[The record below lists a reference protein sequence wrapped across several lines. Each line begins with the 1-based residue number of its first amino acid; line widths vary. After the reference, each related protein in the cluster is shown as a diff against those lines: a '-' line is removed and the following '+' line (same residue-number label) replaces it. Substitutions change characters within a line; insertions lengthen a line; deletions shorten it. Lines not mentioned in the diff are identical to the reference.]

1 MERKENWILVRN
13 YILPNENSFGD
24 VDDLKKIS
32 DLIRLDEPY
41 DKGGLPLYSNT
52 SQMLVST
59 NDTHSLILGTTGSRK
74 TRSFVFPMV
83 LNIAGAKEKQ
93 SMIVHDT
100 KGDVPKYTYDYLI
113 KNGYDVY
120 VLNFRDPSASDH
132 YNIFDSVT
140 NIIKKN
146 TQKAKRKLKGICYKL
161 FEESLSSK
169 NDPYWISTVSDYFS
183 GLYEA
188 LCVFSNCDKRFVN
201 FSNLMALHRIIKS
214 GGTKATIV
222 KYLLKEKNHSAIADS
237 LSSVID
243 NANDTKKN
251 LLSMV
256 NNPFNT
262 FESVSSIT
270 YKSDFRAKDL
280 ATKPTCVFIVT
291 PDESTEFN
299 SMVSLIV
306 KEIYGE
312 LIDYATTQKDDELPV
327 TVNFIIDE
335 FGSLPQIDSFNSMI
349 SAARSRNIRFHLIL
363 QTFSQLRQVYNE
375 FGADNIFNNCEFC
388 ICMRG
393 NDYVLE
399 DILKKSVGNT
409 TLPYSNT
416 ETELIPN
423 GTLRT
428 LDKGKAIILAQ
439 GLREP
444 VMVRLSD
451 ISEYNYELH
460 YSDCLDRKR
469 KNKIPEFDFSK
480 IFEEVNIE
488 KRSEEE
494 ITNRLLKTFEDR
506 KAEIASYHKQKY
518 PVMITENLRRLPSER
533 YDIIIETV
541 SYGKELSMYEALSE
555 ITHAPS
561 KEIAINVSNL
571 SDERDEILLRC
582 QNKKQFGDAIDRLKP
597 LGRIKYH
604 LGDGNNS
611 SELSFKT
618 PFSI

>member
-1 MERKENWILVRN
+1 MRN
-13 YILPNENSFGD
+13 YISPNEISFGD

-32 DLIRLDEPY
+32 ELIRLDEPY
-41 DKGGLPLYSNT
+41 GKGGLPLYSNT
-52 SQMLVST
+52 SEMLVST
-59 NDTHSLILGTTGSRK
+59 SDTHSLILGTTGSRK
-74 TRSFVFPMV
+74 TRSVVFPMV
-83 LNIAGAKEKQ
+83 LNIASAKEKQ

-120 VLNFRDPSASDH
+120 VLNFRDPSSSDH

-140 NIIKKN
+140 EQIKKHGN
-146 TQKAKRKLKGICYKL
+146 KAKRKLGDICYQL
-161 FEESLSSK
+161 FEESLSGE
-169 NDPYWISTVSDYFS
+169 NDSYWLSTVSDYFA

-188 LCVFSNCDKRFVN
+188 LGVFSNYNKRYVT
-201 FSNLMALHRIIKS
+201 FSNLMELHRIIKN

-222 KYLLKEKNHSAIADS
+222 KYLLKEKSHPEIADS

-243 NANDTKKN
+243 NASDTKKN

-262 FESVSSIT
+262 FECISPIT
-270 YKSDFRAKDL
+270 YKSDFTAKDL

-291 PDESTEFN
+291 PDESTEYNF
-299 SMVSLIV
+299 MVSLIV
-306 KEIYGE
+306 KKIYGE
-312 LIDYATTQKDDELPV
+312 LIDYATTQKNNTLP
-327 TVNFIIDE
+327 TIVNFIIDE
-335 FGSLPQIDSFNSMI
+335 FGSLPKIDSFNSMI

-363 QTFSQLRQVYNE
+363 QTFCQLRQVYNE
-375 FGADNIFNNCEFC
+375 FGAVNIFNNCESC
-388 ICMRG
+388 ICMRS
-393 NDYVLE
+393 NDYELE
-399 DILKKSVGNT
+399 ELLRRSVGKM
-409 TLPYSNT
+409 TLSYSNK
-416 ETELIPN
+416 EVELISN
-423 GTLRT
+423 GILRT
-428 LDKGKAIILAQ
+428 LDKGQAIILAQ
-439 GLREP
+439 GIRKP
-444 VMVRLSD
+444 IMVRLPD
-451 ISEYNYELH
+451 ISEYNYELD

-480 IFEEVNIE
+480 IFEHFNEE
-488 KRSEEE
+488 KNSDEK
-494 ITNRLLKTFEDR
+494 ITNMLLNTFAER
-506 KAEIASYHKQKY
+506 KAEIKSYHKQKY
-518 PVMITENLRRLPSER
+518 PVMITENLRRLPNER

-541 SYGKELSMYEALSE
+541 TYSKELSMYEALSE

-561 KEIAINVSNL
+561 KEIAVKVSDL

-582 QNKKQFGDAIDRLKP
+582 QNKRQFQKAIDRLKP

-611 SELSFKT
+611 SELPFKS

>member
-1 MERKENWILVRN
+1 MKN
-13 YILPNENSFGD
+13 YISPNEISFGD
-24 VDDLKKIS
+24 IDDLKKIS
-32 DLIRLDEPY
+32 EFIRLDEPY
-41 DKGGLPLYSNT
+41 NKGGLPLYSNT
-52 SQMLVST
+52 SEMLVST
-59 NDTHSLILGTTGSRK
+59 SDTHSLILGTTGSRK
-74 TRSFVFPMV
+74 TRSVVFPMV
-83 LNIAGAKEKQ
+83 LNIASAKEKQ

-100 KGDVPKYTYDYLI
+100 KGDVPKYTYDYL
-113 KNGYDVY
+113 KKQGYDVY

-140 NIIKKN
+140 DLIKRNKK
-146 TQKAKRKLKGICYKL
+146 KANRKLGDICYQL
-161 FEESLSSK
+161 FEESLSSEK
-169 NDPYWISTVSDYFS
+169 DPYWLSTVSDYFA

-188 LCVFSNCDKRFVN
+188 LCVFSNYNKRYVT
-201 FSNLMALHRIIKS
+201 FSNLMTFHRIIKN

-222 KYLLKEKNHSAIADS
+222 KYLLKEKNHPAIADS
-237 LSSVID
+237 LSSVVD
-243 NANDTKKN
+243 NATDTKKN

-262 FESVSSIT
+262 FESISPIT
-270 YKSDFRAKDL
+270 YKSDFTAKDL

-299 SMVSLIV
+299 FMVSLIV

-312 LIDYATTQKDDELPV
+312 LLDYATTQKGNTLPV
-327 TVNFIIDE
+327 TVHFLIDE
-335 FGSLPQIDSFNSMI
+335 FGSLPKIDSFNSMI

-375 FGADNIFNNCEFC
+375 FGAANIFNNCESC
-388 ICMRG
+388 ICMRS
-393 NDYVLE
+393 NDYELE
-399 DILKKSVGNT
+399 ELLRRSVGKM
-409 TLPYSNT
+409 TLPYSNK
-416 ETELIPN
+416 EVELISN
-423 GTLRT
+423 GILRT
-428 LDKGKAIILAQ
+428 LDKGQAIILAQ
-439 GLREP
+439 GLRKP
-444 VMVRLSD
+444 IMVRLPD
-451 ISEYNYELH
+451 ISEYDYEVR

-469 KNKIPEFDFSK
+469 KNKIPEFNFSK
-480 IFEEVNIE
+480 IFEQVNEE
-488 KRSEEE
+488 KRSDEK
-494 ITNRLLKTFEDR
+494 ITNVLLNTFAER
-506 KAEIASYHKQKY
+506 KSEIMSYHKHKY

-541 SYGKELSMYEALSE
+541 TYGKELSMYEALSE

-561 KEIAINVSNL
+561 KEIAVKVSNL

-582 QNKKQFGDAIDRLKP
+582 QNKRQFQDAIDRLKP

-611 SELSFKT
+611 SELPFKT

>member
-1 MERKENWILVRN
+1 MRN
-13 YILPNENSFGD
+13 YISPNEISFGD

-32 DLIRLDEPY
+32 ELIRLDEPY
-41 DKGGLPLYSNT
+41 NKGGLPLYSNT
-52 SQMLVST
+52 SEMLVST
-59 NDTHSLILGTTGSRK
+59 SDTHSLILGTTGSRK
-74 TRSFVFPMV
+74 TRSVVFPMV
-83 LNIAGAKEKQ
+83 LNIASAKEKQ

-100 KGDVPKYTYDYLI
+100 KGDVPKYTYDYL
-113 KNGYDVY
+113 KKQGYDVY

-140 NIIKKN
+140 DLIKRNKK
-146 TQKAKRKLKGICYKL
+146 KANRKLGDICYQL
-161 FEESLSSK
+161 FEESLSSEK
-169 NDPYWISTVSDYFS
+169 DPFWLSTVSDYFA

-188 LCVFSNCDKRFVN
+188 LCVFSNYNKRYVT
-201 FSNLMALHRIIKS
+201 FSNLMTFHRIIKN

-222 KYLLKEKNHSAIADS
+222 KYLLKEKNHPAIADS

-243 NANDTKKN
+243 NASDTKKN

-262 FESVSSIT
+262 FESISPIT
-270 YKSDFRAKDL
+270 YKSDFTAKDL

-299 SMVSLIV
+299 FMVSLIV

-312 LIDYATTQKDDELPV
+312 LLDYATTQKGNTLPV
-327 TVNFIIDE
+327 TVHFLIDE
-335 FGSLPQIDSFNSMI
+335 FGSLPKIDSFNSMI

-375 FGADNIFNNCEFC
+375 FGAANIFNNCESC
-388 ICMRG
+388 ICMRS
-393 NDYVLE
+393 NDYELE
-399 DILKKSVGNT
+399 ELLRRSVGKM
-409 TLPYSNT
+409 TLPYSNK
-416 ETELIPN
+416 EVELISN
-423 GTLRT
+423 GILRT
-428 LDKGKAIILAQ
+428 LDKGQAIILAQ
-439 GLREP
+439 GLRKP
-444 VMVRLSD
+444 IMVRLPD
-451 ISEYNYELH
+451 ISEYDYEVR

-469 KNKIPEFDFSK
+469 KNKIPEFNFSK
-480 IFEEVNIE
+480 IFEQVNEE
-488 KRSEEE
+488 KRSDEK
-494 ITNRLLKTFEDR
+494 ITNVLLNTFAER
-506 KAEIASYHKQKY
+506 KAEIMSYHKHKY

-541 SYGKELSMYEALSE
+541 TYGKELSMYEALSE

-561 KEIAINVSNL
+561 KEIAVKVSNL

-582 QNKKQFGDAIDRLKP
+582 QNKRQFQDAIDRLKP

-604 LGDGNNS
+604 LGDGDNS
-611 SELSFKT
+611 SELPFKP
-618 PFSI
+618 PFII

>member
-1 MERKENWILVRN
+1 MRN
-13 YILPNENSFGD
+13 YISPNEISFGD

-32 DLIRLDEPY
+32 ELIRLDEPY
-41 DKGGLPLYSNT
+41 GKGGLPLYSNT
-52 SQMLVST
+52 SEMLVST
-59 NDTHSLILGTTGSRK
+59 SDTHSLILGTTGSRK
-74 TRSFVFPMV
+74 TRSVVFPMV
-83 LNIAGAKEKQ
+83 LNIANAKEKQ

-132 YNIFDSVT
+132 YNVFDSVT
-140 NIIKKN
+140 EQIKKHGN
-146 TQKAKRKLKGICYKL
+146 KAKRKLGDICYQL
-161 FEESLSSK
+161 FEESLSGE
-169 NDPYWISTVSDYFS
+169 NDSYWLSTVSDYFA
-183 GLYEA
+183 GLYET
-188 LCVFSNCDKRFVN
+188 LGVFSNYNKRYVT
-201 FSNLMALHRIIKS
+201 FSNLMELHRIIKN

-222 KYLLKEKNHSAIADS
+222 KYLLKEKGHPEIADS

-243 NANDTKKN
+243 NASDTKKN

-262 FESVSSIT
+262 FECISPIT
-270 YKSDFRAKDL
+270 YKSDFTAKDL

-291 PDESTEFN
+291 PDESTEYNF
-299 SMVSLIV
+299 MVSIIV
-306 KEIYGE
+306 KKIYGE
-312 LIDYATTQKDDELPV
+312 LIDYATTQKNNTLPT

-335 FGSLPQIDSFNSMI
+335 FGSLPKLKSFNSMI

-375 FGADNIFNNCEFC
+375 FGAVNIFNNCESC
-388 ICMRG
+388 ICMRS
-393 NDYVLE
+393 NDYELE
-399 DILKKSVGNT
+399 ELLRRSVGKM
-409 TLPYSNT
+409 TLSYSNK
-416 ETELIPN
+416 EIELISN
-423 GTLRT
+423 GILRT
-428 LDKGKAIILAQ
+428 LDKGQAIILAQ
-439 GLREP
+439 GIRKP
-444 VMVRLSD
+444 IMVRLPD
-451 ISEYNYELH
+451 ISEYNYELN

-480 IFEEVNIE
+480 IFEHFNEGKN
-488 KRSEEE
+488 SDEE
-494 ITNRLLKTFEDR
+494 ITNMLLNTFAER
-506 KAEIASYHKQKY
+506 KAEIKSYHKQKY
-518 PVMITENLRRLPSER
+518 PVMITENLRRLPNER

-541 SYGKELSMYEALSE
+541 TYSKELSMYEALSE

-561 KEIAINVSNL
+561 KEIAVKVSDL

-582 QNKKQFGDAIDRLKP
+582 QNKRQFQEAIDRLKP

-611 SELSFKT
+611 SELPFKS

>member
-1 MERKENWILVRN
+1 MRN
-13 YILPNENSFGD
+13 YISPNEISFGD

-32 DLIRLDEPY
+32 ELIRLDEPY
-41 DKGGLPLYSNT
+41 NKGGLPLYSNT
-52 SQMLVST
+52 SEMLVST
-59 NDTHSLILGTTGSRK
+59 SDTHSLILGTTGSRK
-74 TRSFVFPMV
+74 TRSVVFPMV
-83 LNIAGAKEKQ
+83 LNIASAKEKQ

-100 KGDVPKYTYDYLI
+100 KGDVPKYTYDYL
-113 KNGYDVY
+113 KKQGYDVY

-140 NIIKKN
+140 DLIKRNKK
-146 TQKAKRKLKGICYKL
+146 KANRKLGDICYQL
-161 FEESLSSK
+161 FEESLSSEK
-169 NDPYWISTVSDYFS
+169 DPFWLSTVSDYFA

-188 LCVFSNCDKRFVN
+188 LCVFSNYNKRYVT
-201 FSNLMALHRIIKS
+201 FSNLMTFHRIIKN

-222 KYLLKEKNHSAIADS
+222 KYLLKEKNHPAIADS

-243 NANDTKKN
+243 NASDTKKN

-262 FESVSSIT
+262 FESISPIT
-270 YKSDFRAKDL
+270 YKSDFTAKDL

-299 SMVSLIV
+299 FMVSLIV

-312 LIDYATTQKDDELPV
+312 LLDYATTQKGNTLPV
-327 TVNFIIDE
+327 TVHFLIDE
-335 FGSLPQIDSFNSMI
+335 FGSLPKIDSFNSMI

-375 FGADNIFNNCEFC
+375 FGAANIFNNCESC
-388 ICMRG
+388 ICMRS
-393 NDYVLE
+393 NDYELE
-399 DILKKSVGNT
+399 ELLRRSVGKMA
-409 TLPYSNT
+409 LPYSNK
-416 ETELIPN
+416 EVELISN
-423 GTLRT
+423 GILRT
-428 LDKGKAIILAQ
+428 LDKGQAIILAQ
-439 GLREP
+439 GLRKP
-444 VMVRLSD
+444 IMVRLPD
-451 ISEYNYELH
+451 ISEYDYEVR

-469 KNKIPEFDFSK
+469 KNKIPEFNFSK
-480 IFEEVNIE
+480 IFEQVNEE
-488 KRSEEE
+488 KRSDEK
-494 ITNRLLKTFEDR
+494 ITNVLLNTFAER
-506 KAEIASYHKQKY
+506 KAEIMSYHKHKY

-541 SYGKELSMYEALSE
+541 TYGKELSMYEALSE

-561 KEIAINVSNL
+561 KEIAVKVSNL

-582 QNKKQFGDAIDRLKP
+582 QNKRQFQDAIDRLKP

-604 LGDGNNS
+604 LGDGDNS
-611 SELSFKT
+611 SELPFKP
-618 PFSI
+618 PFII

>member
-1 MERKENWILVRN
+1 MRN
-13 YILPNENSFGD
+13 YISPNEISFGD

-32 DLIRLDEPY
+32 ELIRLDEPY
-41 DKGGLPLYSNT
+41 NKGGLPLYSNT
-52 SQMLVST
+52 SEMLVST
-59 NDTHSLILGTTGSRK
+59 SDTHSLILGTTGSRK
-74 TRSFVFPMV
+74 TRSVVFPMV
-83 LNIAGAKEKQ
+83 LNIASAKEKQ

-100 KGDVPKYTYDYLI
+100 KGDVPKYTYDYL
-113 KNGYDVY
+113 KKQGYDVY

-140 NIIKKN
+140 DLIKRNKK
-146 TQKAKRKLKGICYKL
+146 KANRKLGDICYQL
-161 FEESLSSK
+161 FEESLSSEK
-169 NDPYWISTVSDYFS
+169 DPYWLSTVSDYFA

-188 LCVFSNCDKRFVN
+188 LCVFSNYNKRHVT
-201 FSNLMALHRIIKS
+201 FSNLMTFHRIIKN

-222 KYLLKEKNHSAIADS
+222 KYLLKEKNHPAIADS

-243 NANDTKKN
+243 NASDTKKN

-262 FESVSSIT
+262 FESISPIT
-270 YKSDFRAKDL
+270 YKSDFTAKDL

-299 SMVSLIV
+299 FMVSLIV

-312 LIDYATTQKDDELPV
+312 LLDYATTQKVNTLPV
-327 TVNFIIDE
+327 TVHFLIDE
-335 FGSLPQIDSFNSMI
+335 FGSLPKIDSFNSMI

-363 QTFSQLRQVYNE
+363 QTFSQLRQVYSE
-375 FGADNIFNNCEFC
+375 FGAANIFNNCESC
-388 ICMRG
+388 ICMRS
-393 NDYVLE
+393 NDYELEEVLRR
-399 DILKKSVGNT
+399 SVGKM
-409 TLPYSNT
+409 TLLYSNK
-416 ETELIPN
+416 EVELISN
-423 GTLRT
+423 GILRT
-428 LDKGKAIILAQ
+428 LDKGQAIILAQ
-439 GLREP
+439 GIRKP
-444 VMVRLSD
+444 IMVRLPD
-451 ISEYNYELH
+451 ISEYDYEVR

-469 KNKIPEFDFSK
+469 KNNIPEFDFSK
-480 IFEEVNIE
+480 IFEQVNIE
-488 KRSEEE
+488 ARSDEE
-494 ITNRLLKTFEDR
+494 IANKLIKEFEDR
-506 KAEIASYHKQKY
+506 KEEIASYHKQKY

-541 SYGKELSMYEALSE
+541 TYGKELSMYEALSE

-561 KEIAINVSNL
+561 KEIAVKVSNL

-582 QNKKQFGDAIDRLKP
+582 QNKRQFQDAIDRLKP

-611 SELSFKT
+611 SELPFKP
-618 PFSI
+618 PFII